1 MPKIFIMKHFL
12 LLFSFICF
20 SKLTFGQ
27 LTEIEVKNMINSS
40 AEKDLIA
47 ENSRF
52 MQENFFHFANLVADK
67 LLVFNKENANYNYRK
82 GYILLEMNLNHELAI
97 THLMKAVKKVS
108 TNYDVYSP
116 TEESAS
122 VDAFYHLG
130 RALHIDMQYDKA
142 IENYK
147 KFLEKST
154 NQSELIAE
162 ANTRIIQCSVAKR
175 LSANPIGAIPML
187 MGGGINTPFSD
198 MNPQVSMEGQTL
210 YFSSQR
216 PWEDKSSDAGK
227 DVMFNTNPDDIYF
240 SNKDKNGAWLSP
252 SMSALS
258 LPLVAEE
265 LSNMSADERIAYIY
279 SNAGNYLFSSE
290 FKNNSYSK
298 LIALKSPLTLKSK
311 SKEIP
316 WNTHYSVSPD
326 GKMIFFV
333 SNAEGGRG
341 KRDIYFIEKNN
352 GVWGQAQNMGGMI
365 NTPNDEETPFVGL
378 NNNVLY
384 FASNDTSS
392 MGGFDI
398 FMSIRDE
405 NGMWSKAKNIG
416 FPFNSPADDFYF
428 THTANG
434 KNAFVSSNR
443 KGGIGM
449 YDIYSID
456 FSNNQVENIAF
467 LDGRIINPKGALIPE
482 GSYITLKCS
491 NCNDNTEQLITPR
504 MRDGVFV
511 GKLEKCK
518 EYELTYYYSNMTKN
532 PYTNKFSTNCDEAY
546 QVITKRVLI
555 DDNNQKIIP
564 FPKYHINGIATDKES
579 GQAIAN
585 ASIKLTIDGNTD
597 NELTAAKGN
606 YASDIL
612 KDYLYES
619 SINGQIVA
627 SADGYL
633 AQSIDV
639 KSDLLFDSVIT
650 VNFNLEATA
659 RGFLGPYIVNYQ
671 YNKSNLTDYSKNK
684 LVEVIKIMNDNP
696 NLKIEIAS
704 HTDSRGPAVYN
715 QWLSE
720 KRAEN
725 AVAYIKSKIV
735 NPDRIEAKG
744 YGEEKLLND
753 CSDGNPCNDKLHI
766 QNRRTEFI
774 IIK

>member
-1 MPKIFIMKHFL
+1 MPKILNMKHFL
-12 LLFSFICF
+12 LIISYICF
-20 SKLTFGQ
+20 SKLAYGQ
-27 LTEIEVKNMINSS
+27 LTETEVKNMINSS

-67 LLVFNKENANYNYRK
+67 LLIFNKENANYNYRK

-108 TNYDVYSP
+108 ANYDVYSP
-116 TEESAS
+116 TEENAS

-154 NQSELIAE
+154 NQSELISE
-162 ANTRIIQCSVAKR
+162 ANTRIIQCAVAKR

-198 MNPQVSMEGQTL
+198 INPQVSMEGQTL

-216 PWEDKSSDAGK
+216 PWENKSSDAGK
-227 DVMFNTNPDDIYF
+227 DVMFNTNPDDIYL
-240 SNKDKNGAWLSP
+240 SNKDKNGVWLSP
-252 SMSALS
+252 TMSTLS

-265 LSNMSADERIAYIY
+265 LSNMSADERMAYVY
-279 SNAGNYLFSSE
+279 SNSGNFLFSSE

-298 LIALKSPLTLKSK
+298 LSALKSPLTLKSK
-311 SKEIP
+311 SNEIP

-456 FSNNQVENIAF
+456 FSNNQVENVAF

-546 QVITKRVLI
+546 QVINKRVLI

-585 ASIKLTIDGNTD
+585 ASIKLTIDGNTT
-597 NELTAAKGN
+597 NELTAVNGN

-659 RGFLGPYIVNYQ
+659 RGFLGPYVVNYQ

-684 LVEVIKIMNDNP
+684 IVEVIKIMNDNP

-720 KRAEN
+720 MRAKT

-753 CSDGNPCNDKLHI
+753 CSDGNPCDDKLHI
-766 QNRRTEFI
+766 QNRRTEFL

>member
-1 MPKIFIMKHFL
+1 MKHFL
-12 LLFSFICF
+12 LLFSIICF
-20 SKLTFGQ
+20 SKLTFCQ

-154 NQSELIAE
+154 NQSELISE
-162 ANTRIIQCSVAKR
+162 ANTRIIQCAVAKR

-227 DVMFNTNPDDIYF
+227 DVMFNTNPDDIYI

-252 SMSALS
+252 TMSALS

-265 LSNMSADERIAYIY
+265 LSNMSADERMAYIY

-341 KRDIYFIEKNN
+341 KRDIYCIEKNN

-434 KNAFVSSNR
+434 KNAYVSSNR

-546 QVITKRVLI
+546 QVVTKRVLI

-585 ASIKLTIDGNTD
+585 ASIKLTIDGNTA
-597 NELTAAKGN
+597 NELTAGNGN
-606 YASDIL
+606 YSSNIL
-612 KDYLYES
+612 KDYLFES
-619 SINGQIVA
+619 SINGQVMA

-633 AQSIDV
+633 AQSINV

-650 VNFNLEATA
+650 VNFMLEATA
-659 RGFLGPYIVNYQ
+659 RGFLGPYVVNYQ

-720 KRAEN
+720 MRAKT
-725 AVAYIKSKIV
+725 AAAYIKSKIV
-735 NPDRIEAKG
+735 TPDRIEAKG

-753 CSDGNPCNDKLHI
+753 CSDGHPCNDKLHI

>member
-12 LLFSFICF
+12 LLFSLICF
-20 SKLTFGQ
+20 SKLSFGQ
-27 LTEIEVKNMINSS
+27 LTETEVKNMINAS

-52 MQENFFHFANLVADK
+52 MQENFFHFADLVADK
-67 LLVFNKENANYNYRK
+67 LLTFNKENANYNYRK
-82 GYILLEMNLNHELAI
+82 GYILLEMNQNHELAI

-108 TNYDVYSP
+108 ANYDVYSP

-154 NQSELIAE
+154 NQSELISE
-162 ANTRIIQCSVAKR
+162 ANTRIIQCAVAKR
-175 LSANPIGAIPML
+175 LSTNPIGAIPML

-216 PWEDKSSDAGK
+216 PWENKSSDAGK
-227 DVMFNTNPDDIYF
+227 DVMFNTNPDDIYY
-240 SNKDKNGAWLSP
+240 SNKDKNGTWLSP
-252 SMSALS
+252 TMSTLS

-265 LSNMSADERIAYIY
+265 LSNMSADERMAYIY
-279 SNAGNYLFSSE
+279 SNSGNYLFSSE

-316 WNTHYSVSPD
+316 WNTHYSTSPD

-341 KRDIYFIEKNN
+341 KRDIYCIEKNN
-352 GVWGQAQNMGGMI
+352 GAWGPAQNMGGMI

-434 KNAFVSSNR
+434 KDAYVSSNR

-467 LDGRIINPKGALIPE
+467 LDGRIINPKGAQIPE

-564 FPKYHINGIATDKES
+564 FPNYYLKGVAKDKETGNVIANVNVELKIDGATDS
-579 GQAIAN
+579 QVCNSNG
-585 ASIKLTIDGNTD
+585 S
-597 NELTAAKGN
+597 
-606 YASDIL
+606 YSSDIL
-612 KDYLYES
+612 KNYAFES
-619 SINGQIVA
+619 KISGQINA
-627 SADGYL
+627 SAAGYL
-633 AQSIDV
+633 SQSIDINREL
-639 KSDLLFDSVIT
+639 SFDSVIT
-650 VNFNLEATA
+650 IDFLLEATEK
-659 RGFLGPYIVNYQ
+659 GFLGPFFVNYE
-671 YNKSNLTDYSKNK
+671 YDKYYLTDYSKNK
-684 LVEVIKIMNDNP
+684 LVPLIKIMNDNP
-696 NLKIEIAS
+696 SLRIEIGS
-704 HTDSRGPAVYN
+704 HTDSRGKASYN

-720 KRAEN
+720 MRAKT

-753 CSDGNPCNDKLHI
+753 CTNGKPCSDKLHI

-774 IIK
+774 ILK

>member
-1 MPKIFIMKHFL
+1 
-12 LLFSFICF
+12 
-20 SKLTFGQ
+20 
-27 LTEIEVKNMINSS
+27 
-40 AEKDLIA
+40 
-47 ENSRF
+47 
-52 MQENFFHFANLVADK
+52 
-67 LLVFNKENANYNYRK
+67 
-82 GYILLEMNLNHELAI
+82 
-97 THLMKAVKKVS
+97 
-108 TNYDVYSP
+108 
-116 TEESAS
+116 
-122 VDAFYHLG
+122 
-130 RALHIDMQYDKA
+130 
-142 IENYK
+142 
-147 KFLEKST
+147 
-154 NQSELIAE
+154 
-162 ANTRIIQCSVAKR
+162 
-175 LSANPIGAIPML
+175 
-187 MGGGINTPFSD
+187 
-198 MNPQVSMEGQTL
+198 
-210 YFSSQR
+210 
-216 PWEDKSSDAGK
+216 
-227 DVMFNTNPDDIYF
+227 
-240 SNKDKNGAWLSP
+240 
-252 SMSALS
+252 
-258 LPLVAEE
+258 
-265 LSNMSADERIAYIY
+265 
-279 SNAGNYLFSSE
+279 LFSSE

-298 LIALKSPLTLKSK
+298 LSALKSPLTLKSK

-316 WNTHYSVSPD
+316 WNTHYSISPD

-341 KRDIYFIEKNN
+341 KRDIYCIEKNN
-352 GVWGQAQNMGGMI
+352 GTWGPAQNMGGMI

-434 KNAFVSSNR
+434 KEAYVSSNR

-467 LDGRIINPKGALIPE
+467 LDGRIINKKGALIPE

-504 MRDGVFV
+504 VRDGVFV

-564 FPKYHINGIATDKES
+564 FPNYYLKGVAKDKETGNVIANVNVELKIDGATDNQVCNS
-579 GQAIAN
+579 NG
-585 ASIKLTIDGNTD
+585 S
-597 NELTAAKGN
+597 
-606 YASDIL
+606 YSSDIL
-612 KDYLYES
+612 KNYAFES
-619 SINGQIVA
+619 KISGQINA
-627 SADGYL
+627 SAAGYL
-633 AQSIDV
+633 SQSIDIDREL
-639 KSDLLFDSVIT
+639 SFDSVIT
-650 VNFNLEATA
+650 IDFLLEATEK
-659 RGFLGPYIVNYQ
+659 GFLGPFVVNYE
-671 YNKSNLTDYSKNK
+671 YNKYYLTDYSKNK
-684 LVEVIKIMNDNP
+684 LVPLIKIMNDNP
-696 NLKIEIAS
+696 TLRIEIGS
-704 HTDSRGPAVYN
+704 HTDSRGLAGYN

-720 KRAEN
+720 MRAKT

-735 NPDRIEAKG
+735 NPDRMEAKG

-753 CSDGNPCNDKLHI
+753 CTNGKPCSDKLHI

-774 IIK
+774 ILK

>member
-1 MPKIFIMKHFL
+1 MKYFL
-12 LLFSFICF
+12 LLFSLICF

-40 AEKDLIA
+40 EEKDLIT

-108 TNYDVYSP
+108 SNYDVYSP

-130 RALHIDMQYDKA
+130 RALHMDMQYDKA

-162 ANTRIIQCSVAKR
+162 ANTRIIQCAVAKQ

-187 MGGGINTPFSD
+187 LGGGINTPLSD
-198 MNPQVSMEGQTL
+198 MNPQISMEGQTL

-216 PWEDKSSDAGK
+216 PWENKSSDAGK
-227 DVMFNTNPDDIYF
+227 DVMFNTNPDDIYL
-240 SNKDKNGAWLSP
+240 SNKDKSGAWLSP
-252 SMSALS
+252 TISTLSA
-258 LPLVAEE
+258 PLVVEE
-265 LSNMSADERIAYIY
+265 LSNMAADERMTYFY
-279 SNAGNYLFSSE
+279 STSGNYIFSSQ
-290 FKNNSYSK
+290 FKDNANGPMTSVK
-298 LIALKSPLTLKSK
+298 IPLAINDKN
-311 SKEIP
+311 KELP

-326 GKMIFFV
+326 GKMVFFV

-341 KRDIYFIEKNN
+341 KRDIYCIEKIN
-352 GVWGQAQNMGGMI
+352 GAWGPAQNMGGMI

-384 FASNDTSS
+384 FASNDISS

-434 KNAFVSSNR
+434 KEAFVSSNR

-456 FSNNQVENIAF
+456 FSNNQVDNIAF
-467 LDGRIINPKGALIPE
+467 LDGHIINPKGALIPE

-518 EYELTYYYSNMTKN
+518 EYELTYYYSNMTKK

-546 QVITKRVLI
+546 QMITKRVLI

-564 FPKYHINGIATDKES
+564 FPKYYIKGVAKDKES
-579 GQAIAN
+579 GNVIAN
-585 ASIKLTIDGNTD
+585 AIVELKIDGATD
-597 NELTAAKGN
+597 SQACNSNGSYSSNILNN
-606 YASDIL
+606 YAF
-612 KDYLYES
+612 ES
-619 SINGQIVA
+619 SISGKINA
-627 SADGYL
+627 NAAGYL
-633 AQSIDV
+633 SQSIDI
-639 KSDLLFDSVIT
+639 KRELSFDSVIT
-650 VNFNLEATA
+650 MDFLLEATEK
-659 RGFLGPYIVNYQ
+659 GFLGPYFVNYQ

-696 NLKIEIAS
+696 TLRIEIGS
-704 HTDSRGPAVYN
+704 HTDSRGLAAYN

-720 KRAEN
+720 KRAET
-725 AVAYIKSKIV
+725 AVEYIKTKIV
-735 NPDRIEAKG
+735 NPERIQGKG

-753 CSDGNPCNDKLHI
+753 CSDGKPCSDKFHI
-766 QNRRTEFI
+766 QNRRTEFL

>member
-1 MPKIFIMKHFL
+1 MKHFL
-12 LLFSFICF
+12 LVFSLICF

-27 LTEIEVKNMINSS
+27 LTETEVKNMINAS

-52 MQENFFHFANLVADK
+52 MQENFFHFADLVADK
-67 LLVFNKENANYNYRK
+67 LLTFNKENANYNYRK

-108 TNYDVYSP
+108 ANYDVYSP

-147 KFLEKST
+147 KFIEKST

-162 ANTRIIQCSVAKR
+162 ANTRIAQCAVAKR
-175 LSANPIGAIPML
+175 LSTNPIGAIPML
-187 MGGGINTPFSD
+187 LGGGINTPFSD
-198 MNPQVSMEGQTL
+198 MNPQVSLEGQTL

-216 PWEDKSSDAGK
+216 PWENKSSDAGK
-227 DVMFNTNPDDIYF
+227 DVMFNTNPDDIYS
-240 SNKDKNGAWLSP
+240 SNKDKNVAWLSP
-252 SMSALS
+252 TMSTLS

-265 LSNMSADERIAYIY
+265 LSNMSADERMAYIY
-279 SNAGNYLFSSE
+279 SNSGNYLFSSE
-290 FKNNSYSK
+290 FKNNSYSQ
-298 LIALKSPLTLKSK
+298 LSALKSPLTLKSK

-316 WNTHYSVSPD
+316 WNTHYSISPD

-341 KRDIYFIEKNN
+341 KRDIYCIEKNN
-352 GVWGQAQNMGGMI
+352 GTWGKVQNMGGMI

-434 KNAFVSSNR
+434 KEAYVSSNR

-491 NCNDNTEQLITPR
+491 NCSDNTEQLITPR
-504 MRDGVFV
+504 VRDGVFV

-585 ASIKLTIDGNTD
+585 ASIKLTIDGNTA
-597 NELTAAKGN
+597 NELTAANGN
-606 YASDIL
+606 YASEIL
-612 KDYLYES
+612 SDYLFES
-619 SINGQIVA
+619 SISGQIMA

-684 LVEVIKIMNDNP
+684 LVDVIKIMNDNP

-715 QWLSE
+715 LWLSE
-720 KRAEN
+720 MRAKT

-753 CSDGNPCNDKLHI
+753 CSDGNACNDKLHL

-774 IIK
+774 ILK

>member
-1 MPKIFIMKHFL
+1 MKYFL
-12 LLFSFICF
+12 LLFSLICF

-40 AEKDLIA
+40 EEKDLIT

-108 TNYDVYSP
+108 SNYDVYSP

-130 RALHIDMQYDKA
+130 RALHMDMQYDKA

-162 ANTRIIQCSVAKR
+162 ANTRIIQCAVAKQ

-187 MGGGINTPFSD
+187 LGGGINTPLSD
-198 MNPQVSMEGQTL
+198 MNPQISMEGQTL

-216 PWEDKSSDAGK
+216 PWENKSSDAGK
-227 DVMFNTNPDDIYF
+227 DVMFNTNPDDIYL
-240 SNKDKNGAWLSP
+240 SNKDKSGAWLSP
-252 SMSALS
+252 TISTLSA
-258 LPLVAEE
+258 PLVVEE
-265 LSNMSADERIAYIY
+265 LSNMAADERMTYFY
-279 SNAGNYLFSSE
+279 STSGNYIFSSQ
-290 FKNNSYSK
+290 FKDNANGPMTSVK
-298 LIALKSPLTLKSK
+298 IPLAINDKN
-311 SKEIP
+311 KELP

-326 GKMIFFV
+326 GKMVFFV

-341 KRDIYFIEKNN
+341 KRDIYCIEKIN
-352 GVWGQAQNMGGMI
+352 GAWGPAQNMGGMI

-384 FASNDTSS
+384 FASNDISS

-434 KNAFVSSNR
+434 KEAFVSSNR

-456 FSNNQVENIAF
+456 FSNNQVDNIAF
-467 LDGRIINPKGALIPE
+467 LDGHIINPKGALIPE

-518 EYELTYYYSNMTKN
+518 EYELTYYYSNMTKK

-546 QVITKRVLI
+546 QMITKRVLI

-564 FPKYHINGIATDKES
+564 FPKYYIKGVAKDKES
-579 GQAIAN
+579 GNVIAN
-585 ASIKLTIDGNTD
+585 AIVELKIDGATD
-597 NELTAAKGN
+597 SQACNSNGSYSSNILNN
-606 YASDIL
+606 YAF
-612 KDYLYES
+612 ES
-619 SINGQIVA
+619 SISGKINA
-627 SADGYL
+627 NAAGYL
-633 AQSIDV
+633 SQSIDI
-639 KSDLLFDSVIT
+639 KRELSFDSVIT
-650 VNFNLEATA
+650 MDFLLEATEK
-659 RGFLGPYIVNYQ
+659 GFLGPYIVNYQ

-704 HTDSRGPAVYN
+704 HTDSRGGAAFN
-715 QWLSE
+715 QRLSE
-720 KRAEN
+720 MRAKN
-725 AVAYIKSKIV
+725 AVDYIKSKIV

-753 CSDGNPCNDKLHI
+753 CTDGKSCSDKLHI

>member
-1 MPKIFIMKHFL
+1 MIRLI
-12 LLFSFICF
+12 LLFSLISF
-20 SKLTFGQ
+20 SNLTFGQ

-40 AEKDLIA
+40 EEKDLIT

-108 TNYDVYSP
+108 SNYDVYSP

-130 RALHIDMQYDKA
+130 RALHMDMQYDKA

-162 ANTRIIQCSVAKR
+162 ANTRIIQCAVAKQ

-187 MGGGINTPFSD
+187 LGGGINTPLSD
-198 MNPQVSMEGQTL
+198 MNPQISMEGQTL

-216 PWEDKSSDAGK
+216 PWENKSSDAGK
-227 DVMFNTNPDDIYF
+227 DVMFNTNPDDIYL
-240 SNKDKNGAWLSP
+240 SNKDKSGAWLSP
-252 SMSALS
+252 TISTLSA
-258 LPLVAEE
+258 PLVVEE
-265 LSNMSADERIAYIY
+265 LSNMAADERMTYFY
-279 SNAGNYLFSSE
+279 STSGNYIFSSQ
-290 FKNNSYSK
+290 FKDNANGPMTSVK
-298 LIALKSPLTLKSK
+298 IPLAINDKN
-311 SKEIP
+311 KELP

-326 GKMIFFV
+326 GKMVFFV

-341 KRDIYFIEKNN
+341 KRDIYCIEKIN
-352 GVWGQAQNMGGMI
+352 GAWGPAQNMGGMI

-384 FASNDTSS
+384 FASNDISS

-434 KNAFVSSNR
+434 KEAFVSSNR

-456 FSNNQVENIAF
+456 FSNNQVDNIAF
-467 LDGRIINPKGALIPE
+467 LDGHIINPKGALIPE

-518 EYELTYYYSNMTKN
+518 EYELTYYYSNMTKS

-546 QVITKRVLI
+546 QMIIKRVLI

-564 FPKYHINGIATDKES
+564 FPKYYIKGVAKDKES
-579 GQAIAN
+579 GNVIAN
-585 ASIKLTIDGNTD
+585 AIVELKIDGATD
-597 NELTAAKGN
+597 SQACNSNGSYSSNILNN
-606 YASDIL
+606 YAF
-612 KDYLYES
+612 ES
-619 SINGQIVA
+619 SISGKINA
-627 SADGYL
+627 NAAGYL
-633 AQSIDV
+633 SQSIDI
-639 KSDLLFDSVIT
+639 KRELSFDSVIT
-650 VNFNLEATA
+650 MDFLLEATEK
-659 RGFLGPYIVNYQ
+659 GFLGPYFVNYQ

-696 NLKIEIAS
+696 TLRIEIGS

-720 KRAEN
+720 MRAKS

-766 QNRRTEFI
+766 QNRRTEFL